1 MNQQQLNKQLAYF
14 YVQFHG
20 IVLPLQQIT
29 YIYERNRDH
38 RCFRY
43 QKLHQQRTCA
53 TQPRWPECGGPAF
66 HSCQRVG
73 HSKKANNLQTAHE
86 TCRVETAAHISRKC
100 IVSYRIN
107 LVDHLLQGN
116 EVLVLPSDTIVEVLS
131 LSKDFAAEALTAID
145 LPGIDGDSTDRL
157 LPKEEQHLFLEEAD
171 RKCFGA
177 YFDLLH
183 KQMTRSTVSE
193 SSISLVFLAM
203 VADTASL
210 NRTMC
215 AGNTRQQ
222 SRGEKIMARFIHLL
236 QQFGATHRNI
246 PFYAEQLHVT
256 PNHLSDVVRQHS
268 GLSVMDWIHRTTT
281 TEAKLLLK
289 HTDLMIY
296 EISQRLNFPE
306 PTAFNRY
313 FKKQTGVTPL
323 AYRNSL

>member
-1 MNQQQLNKQLAYF
+1 MKGIETIDAADIKNRISDDQVSRNQDYRNVVGQHFILVRQSEIVKKQIIIGQPMRLAEWR
-14 YVQFHG
+14 
-20 IVLPLQQIT
+20 L
-29 YIYERNRDH
+29 
-38 RCFRY
+38 
-43 QKLHQQRTCA
+43 LHILA
-53 TQPRWPECGGPAF
+53 GSA
-66 HSCQRVG
+66 
-73 HSKKANNLQTAHE
+73 
-86 TCRVETAAHISRKC
+86 
-100 IVSYRIN
+100 SYRIN

-131 LSKDFAAEALTAID
+131 LSKDFAAEALTVID
-145 LPGIDGDSTDRL
+145 FPGVDSNGTGRL
-157 LPKEEQHLFLEEAD
+157 LPKEMLHLLLD
-171 RKCFGA
+171 TTDSKRFGT
-177 YFDLLH
+177 YFDLLYE
-183 KQMTRSTVSE
+183 QMTRAKVCDTAVS
-193 SSISLVFLAM
+193 LLFLAM
-203 VADTASL
+203 VADAASL
-210 NRTMC
+210 KRTMC

-222 SRGEKIMARFIHLL
+222 SRGEKILARFIHLL

-268 GLSVMDWIHRTTT
+268 GLSVMHWIHRTTT

>member
-1 MNQQQLNKQLAYF
+1 MKGIETIDASDIKNCISKEHAPHNQDDRNVVGQHFIL
-14 YVQFHG
+14 VRESD
-20 IVLPLQQIT
+20 IVKKQIT
-29 YIYERNRDH
+29 
-38 RCFRY
+38 FR
-43 QKLHQQRTCA
+43 QPMRLAEWRLLHILAGRA
-53 TQPRWPECGGPAF
+53 
-66 HSCQRVG
+66 
-73 HSKKANNLQTAHE
+73 
-86 TCRVETAAHISRKC
+86 
-100 IVSYRIN
+100 SYRIN

-157 LPKEEQHLFLEEAD
+157 LPKEVQHLLLD
-171 RKCFGA
+171 TTDSKRFGA

-203 VADTASL
+203 VADAASL
-210 NRTMC
+210 NKTMC

-289 HTDLMIY
+289 HSDMMIC
-296 EISQRLNFPE
+296 EISERLNFPE

>member
-1 MNQQQLNKQLAYF
+1 MKGIETIDASDIKNCISDDQVSRNQDYRNVVGQHFILVRQSEIVKKQIIIGQPMRLAEWR
-14 YVQFHG
+14 
-20 IVLPLQQIT
+20 L
-29 YIYERNRDH
+29 
-38 RCFRY
+38 
-43 QKLHQQRTCA
+43 LHILA
-53 TQPRWPECGGPAF
+53 GSA
-66 HSCQRVG
+66 
-73 HSKKANNLQTAHE
+73 
-86 TCRVETAAHISRKC
+86 
-100 IVSYRIN
+100 SYRIN

-131 LSKDFAAEALTAID
+131 LSKDFAAEALTVID
-145 LPGIDGDSTDRL
+145 FPGVDSNGTGRL
-157 LPKEEQHLFLEEAD
+157 LPKEMLHLLLDTTD

-183 KQMTRSTVSE
+183 KQMTRAKVCDTAVS
-193 SSISLVFLAM
+193 LLFLAM
-203 VADTASL
+203 VADAASL
-210 NRTMC
+210 KRTMC

-222 SRGEKIMARFIHLL
+222 SRGEKILARFIHLL

-246 PFYAEQLHVT
+246 PFYAEQLHIT
-256 PNHLSDVVRQHS
+256 PNHLSDVVRQQS

>member
-1 MNQQQLNKQLAYF
+1 MKGIETIDASDIKNCISKEHVPHNQDGRNVVGQHFIL
-14 YVQFHG
+14 VRESD
-20 IVLPLQQIT
+20 IVKRQIT
-29 YIYERNRDH
+29 
-38 RCFRY
+38 FR
-43 QKLHQQRTCA
+43 QPMRLAEWRLLHIFA
-53 TQPRWPECGGPAF
+53 GSA
-66 HSCQRVG
+66 
-73 HSKKANNLQTAHE
+73 L
-86 TCRVETAAHISRKC
+86 
-100 IVSYRIN
+100 YRIN

-157 LPKEEQHLFLEEAD
+157 LPKEMLHLLLDTTD

-183 KQMTRSTVSE
+183 KQMTRAKVCDTAVS
-193 SSISLVFLAM
+193 LLFLAM
-203 VADTASL
+203 VADAASL
-210 NRTMC
+210 KRTMC

-222 SRGEKIMARFIHLL
+222 SRGEKILARFIHLL

>member
-1 MNQQQLNKQLAYF
+1 MKGIETIDASDIKNCISKEHAQHNQDGRNVVGQHFIL
-14 YVQFHG
+14 VRESD
-20 IVLPLQQIT
+20 IVKKQIT
-29 YIYERNRDH
+29 
-38 RCFRY
+38 FR
-43 QKLHQQRTCA
+43 QPMRLAEWRLLHILA
-53 TQPRWPECGGPAF
+53 GSA
-66 HSCQRVG
+66 
-73 HSKKANNLQTAHE
+73 
-86 TCRVETAAHISRKC
+86 
-100 IVSYRIN
+100 SYRIN

-157 LPKEEQHLFLEEAD
+157 LHKEVLHLLLEEAD
-171 RKCFGA
+171 SKRFGT

-203 VADTASL
+203 VADAASL

-222 SRGEKIMARFIHLL
+222 SRGEEIMARFIHLL

-306 PTAFNRY
+306 PTTFNRY

>member
-1 MNQQQLNKQLAYF
+1 MKGIETIDASDIKNCISKEHAPHNQDSRNVVCQHFIL
-14 YVQFHG
+14 VRESD
-20 IVLPLQQIT
+20 IVKKQIT
-29 YIYERNRDH
+29 
-38 RCFRY
+38 FR
-43 QKLHQQRTCA
+43 QPMRLAEWRLLHILA
-53 TQPRWPECGGPAF
+53 G
-66 HSCQRVG
+66 
-73 HSKKANNLQTAHE
+73 TA
-86 TCRVETAAHISRKC
+86 
-100 IVSYRIN
+100 SYRIN

-131 LSKDFAAEALTAID
+131 LSKDFAAEALTVID
-145 LPGIDGDSTDRL
+145 FPGVDSNGTGRL
-157 LPKEEQHLFLEEAD
+157 LPKEMLHLLLDTTD

-183 KQMTRSTVSE
+183 KQMTRAKVCDTAVS
-193 SSISLVFLAM
+193 LLFLAM
-203 VADTASL
+203 VADAASL
-210 NRTMC
+210 KRTMC

-222 SRGEKIMARFIHLL
+222 SRGEKILARFIHLL

-296 EISQRLNFPE
+296 
-306 PTAFNRY
+306 
-313 FKKQTGVTPL
+313 
-323 AYRNSL
+323 

>member
-1 MNQQQLNKQLAYF
+1 MKGIETIDASDIKNCISKEHAPQNQDGRNVVGQHFIL
-14 YVQFHG
+14 VRESD
-20 IVLPLQQIT
+20 IVKKQIT
-29 YIYERNRDH
+29 
-38 RCFRY
+38 FR
-43 QKLHQQRTCA
+43 QPMRLAEWRLLHILA
-53 TQPRWPECGGPAF
+53 GSA
-66 HSCQRVG
+66 
-73 HSKKANNLQTAHE
+73 
-86 TCRVETAAHISRKC
+86 
-100 IVSYRIN
+100 SYRIN

-157 LPKEEQHLFLEEAD
+157 LPKEVQHLLLD
-171 RKCFGA
+171 TTDSKRFGT
-177 YFDLLH
+177 YFDLLYE
-183 KQMTRSTVSE
+183 QMTRSKVCDTAVS
-193 SSISLVFLAM
+193 LLFLAM
-203 VADTASL
+203 VADAASL

-222 SRGEKIMARFIHLL
+222 SRGEEIMARFIHLL

-289 HTDLMIY
+289 HSNMMIC
-296 EISQRLNFPE
+296 EISERLNFPE

-323 AYRNSL
+323 AYRNRP